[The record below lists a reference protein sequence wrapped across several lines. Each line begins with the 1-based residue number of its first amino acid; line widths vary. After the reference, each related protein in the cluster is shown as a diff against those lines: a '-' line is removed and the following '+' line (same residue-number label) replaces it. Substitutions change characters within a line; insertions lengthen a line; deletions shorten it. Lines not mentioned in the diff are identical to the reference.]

1 MIYSTDV
8 FFPLSFLLA
17 TYGYARQYSGV
28 NLATFVKH
36 ITSSELTAVG
46 LKNVGNAVMN
56 LAAVE
61 GLDAHRLAVKI
72 RFDYMNE
79 KGLV

>member
-1 MIYSTDV
+1 M
-8 FFPLSFLLA
+8 LLA

-36 ITSSELTAVG
+36 ITSSELTVAG
-46 LKNVGNAVMN
+46 LRNVGNAVMA

-61 GLDAHRLAVKI
+61 GLDAHRLAVKM
-72 RFDYMNE
+72 RFDYMDQ
-79 KGLV
+79 KGLA